1 MRRALFC
8 LLLLAGG
15 ALAATPPDEDE
26 DQLYP
31 FPPGPNAALARRVCS
46 ACHSANTVARRR
58 YDAEDARRLY
68 RVMVT
73 SDLESATARR
83 VISYLTTT
91 LGDD

>member
-1 MRRALFC
+1 MLIRVLQGERE
-8 LLLLAGG
+8 LAKDNLELGRI
-15 ALAATPPDEDE
+15 EV
-26 DQLYP
+26 P
-31 FPPGPNAALARRVCS
+31 FPPGPNAALARRICS

-73 SDLESATARR
+73 SDLESDTARR